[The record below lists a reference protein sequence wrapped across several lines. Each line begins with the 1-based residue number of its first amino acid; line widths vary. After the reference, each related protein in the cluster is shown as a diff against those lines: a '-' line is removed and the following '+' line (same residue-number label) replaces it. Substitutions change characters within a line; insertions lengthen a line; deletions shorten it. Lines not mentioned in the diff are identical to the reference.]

1 MNETIREQI
10 SAFVDGELP
19 DNEAELLLRRM
30 SQDAGLRSL
39 VADYLEIGR
48 VMRGEASVR
57 GMDELRERVAAEVD
71 DRPSEAHELPD
82 ADDGR
87 RSWRPLAG
95 TAVAAVVA
103 VAAIFGLQQV
113 QLEQPA
119 ETTLAD
125 QVVDSVDG
133 SYTVPPNEDVLRQ
146 YLMSHGAETSSLGAN
161 GIGARWV
168 SLDLSA
174 ELAVQD
180 EQAAEQPV
188 DDESVEQ

>member
-1 MNETIREQI
+1 MNDTIREQI

-39 VADYLEIGR
+39 VSEYLEIGR
-48 VMRGEASVR
+48 VMRGESSIR
-57 GMDELRERVAAEVD
+57 SMDSLRERVAAEID

-82 ADDGR
+82 AVDGR
-87 RSWRPLAG
+87 RSWRPFAG
-95 TAVAAVVA
+95 AAVAAVVA

-113 QLEQPA
+113 QIEQPS
-119 ETTLAD
+119 ENMLVE
-125 QVVDSVDG
+125 QVVESVDG

-146 YLMSHGAETSSLGAN
+146 YLMSHGAATSSLGAN

-174 ELAVQD
+174 EYAVRHEITAD
-180 EQAAEQPV
+180 EPA
-188 DDESVEQ
+188 DDESAEE

>member
-1 MNETIREQI
+1 MNDTIREQI

-39 VADYLEIGR
+39 VSEYLEIGR
-48 VMRGEASVR
+48 VMRGESSIR
-57 GMDELRERVAAEVD
+57 SMDSLRERVAAEID
-71 DRPSEAHELPD
+71 DRPSEPHELPD
-82 ADDGR
+82 AVDGR
-87 RSWRPLAG
+87 RSWRPFAG
-95 TAVAAVVA
+95 AAVAAVVA

-119 ETTLAD
+119 DNLLAD
-125 QVVDSVDG
+125 QVVESVDG
-133 SYTVPPNEDVLRQ
+133 SYTVPPNEDVLRR

-174 ELAVQD
+174 EIAVQD
-180 EQAAEQPV
+180 APAAEEPV
-188 DDESVEQ
+188 GDESVEQ

>member
-1 MNETIREQI
+1 MNETIREQV

-30 SQDAGLRSL
+30 SQDAGLPSL
-39 VADYLEIGR
+39 VAEYLEIGR
-48 VMRGEASVR
+48 VTRGEASVR
-57 GMDELRERVAAEVD
+57 GMDSLRERVAAEID

-82 ADDGR
+82 DDHR
-87 RSWRPLAG
+87 QRNWRPFAG
-95 TAVAAVVA
+95 GAVAAVVA
-103 VAAIFGLQQV
+103 VAAIVGLQQV
-113 QLEQPA
+113 QLEQPG
-119 ETTLAD
+119 ENTLAE
-125 QVVDSVDG
+125 QVVDNVDG
-133 SYTVPPNEDVLRQ
+133 SYTVPPNEDVLRR

-174 ELAVQD
+174 EIA
-180 EQAAEQPV
+180 EQEELAAEEPA